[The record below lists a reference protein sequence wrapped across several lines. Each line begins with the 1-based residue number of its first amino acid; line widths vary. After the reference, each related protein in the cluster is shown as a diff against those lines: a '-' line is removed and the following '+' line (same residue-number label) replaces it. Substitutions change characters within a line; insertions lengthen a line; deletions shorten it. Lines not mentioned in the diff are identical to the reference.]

1 VRTYI
6 LTRILSML
14 LVMVGVSVIAFVIL
28 HLTPGDP
35 ARIMLGQEARPEDV
49 TALRATLGLDDP
61 IPIQYARFVG
71 RALRGDLGASL
82 KYRQPVSVMISER
95 LGTTILLALA
105 SLALS
110 VSFAV
115 PLGIIAALRRGTFA
129 DFTTMAIALVGVS
142 APTFWIALLLIFAFA
157 YKLQIL
163 PAAGLPSFSTA
174 GLAMLKHLL
183 LPAMTL
189 ALVSGAIVARM
200 TRSSMLEVLRQDYVR
215 TARAKG
221 LRLSQIIIKHGLRNA
236 LIPTVTIVGLQLG
249 TLLGGAVVT
258 ETVFALPG
266 IGRLA
271 VEAIQSRDFPVV
283 QGVVLIAA
291 CAVTLSN
298 LLVDLAY
305 GLLDPRI
312 TYS

>member
-1 VRTYI
+1 MRTYA

-14 LVMVGVSVIAFVIL
+14 LVLAGVSVISFVIL

-35 ARIMLGQEARPEDV
+35 ARIILGQEARPEDV
-49 TALRATLGLDDP
+49 TALRAALGLDEP
-61 IPIQYARFVG
+61 IPIQYMRFVG
-71 RALRGDLGASL
+71 RALRGDLGESL
-82 KYRQPVSVMISER
+82 KYRQPVSLLISER
-95 LGTTILLALA
+95 LGTTILLAFA
-105 SLALS
+105 SLTVS

-115 PLGIIAALRRGTFA
+115 PLGITAALRRGTFA
-129 DFTTMAIALVGVS
+129 DFATMVIALIGVS
-142 APTFWIALLLIFAFA
+142 APTFWTALLLIFAFA
-157 YKLQIL
+157 YKLRIL

-174 GLAMLKHLL
+174 GLAMFKYLL
-183 LPAMTL
+183 LPTMTL
-189 ALVSGAIVARM
+189 ALVSGALVARM

-221 LRLSQIIIKHGLRNA
+221 LAPAQVIIKHGLRNA

-266 IGRLA
+266 VGRLA
-271 VEAIQSRDFPVV
+271 VDAIQSRDFPVV

-291 CAVTLSN
+291 CAVTLAN

-312 TYS
+312 TYG